1 MMQCFDP
8 DAIDVPVCAL
18 NLDAAEHTREAPM
31 HNHNRGQLVVALS
44 GGVICRTEKGLW
56 MVPAGSG
63 VWVPGYVRHSNE
75 VTRNGRVVV
84 LFIAPEIAG
93 LPEHCACL
101 NLSPLVIELICR
113 LAENPTALYRS
124 GDHLDR
130 IAQVLLE
137 ELRLQQVN
145 DLHLPIPDDPALR
158 FIANAL
164 IENPGE
170 RLSLAQWASRVAMSE
185 RSLSRLVTR
194 QTAMSFG
201 RWRQQLQVIIAL
213 RQLSEGASVQNVAD
227 NLGYD
232 SVSAFITMFRKL
244 LGQSPARY
252 AAQMAQTVT
261 VR

>member
-1 MMQCFDP
+1 MQNFNP

-18 NLDAAEHTREAPM
+18 KLDANEHTREAPM
-31 HNHNRGQLVVALS
+31 HNHNKGQLVVALS
-44 GGVICRTEKGLW
+44 GGVICRTEMGLW

-63 VWVPGYVRHSNE
+63 VWVPGSVRHSNE
-75 VTRNGRVVV
+75 ITNNGRVVV
-84 LFIAPEIAG
+84 LFVAPEVTG

-101 NLSPLVIELICR
+101 NLTPLVIELICR
-113 LAENPTALYRS
+113 LAENPTAVYQT

-137 ELRLQQVN
+137 ELRQQQVN

-158 FIANAL
+158 FIANAM
-164 IENPGE
+164 IQNPQE
-170 RLSLAQWASRVAMSE
+170 RVTLAEWASRVAMSE

-194 QTAMSFG
+194 KTAMSFG
-201 RWRQQLQVIIAL
+201 LWRQQLQVIMAL
-213 RQLSEGASVQNVAD
+213 RQLSEGVTVHNVAY

-252 AAQMAQTVT
+252 MTET
-261 VR
+261 RRTT

>member
-1 MMQCFDP
+1 MIQCFDP
-8 DAIDVPVCAL
+8 DDIDVPVCAL
-18 NLDAAEHTREAPM
+18 NLDATEHMREAPM
-31 HNHNRGQLVVALS
+31 HSHTKGQLVVALS
-44 GGVICRTEKGLW
+44 GGVICRTEMGLW
-56 MVPAGSG
+56 MVPSGSG
-63 VWVPGYVRHSNE
+63 VWVPGNVRHSNE

-84 LFIAPEIAG
+84 LFIAPEFAG
-93 LPEHCACL
+93 LPRTCASL
-101 NLSPLVIELICR
+101 NLSPLVVELICR
-113 LAENPTALYRS
+113 LAENPVALYRT

-164 IENPGE
+164 IDNPQE
-170 RLSLAQWASRVAMSE
+170 HVSLAEWARRVAMSE

-194 QTAMSFG
+194 ETAMSFG

-213 RQLSEGASVQNVAD
+213 RQLSEGVTVQNVAY

-252 AAQMAQTVT
+252 MNETRRT
-261 VR
+261 G

>member
-1 MMQCFDP
+1 MQTFDP
-8 DAIDVPVCAL
+8 DTIDLPVCAL
-18 NLDAAEHTREAPM
+18 KLEVTEHGHEAPM
-31 HNHNRGQLVVALS
+31 HSHNKGQLVVALS

-63 VWVPGYVRHSNE
+63 VWVPGHVGHSNE
-75 VTRNGRVVV
+75 VTLNGRVVL
-84 LFIAPEIAG
+84 LFISPEIKG
-93 LPEHCACL
+93 LPEVCACL
-101 NLSPLVIELICR
+101 NLTPLVIELICR
-113 LAENPTALYRS
+113 LAENPGATYQP

-137 ELRLQQVN
+137 ELRGQNIN

-164 IENPGE
+164 IQNPQE
-170 RLSLAQWASRVAMSE
+170 RVTLTEWASRVAMSE

-194 QTAMSFG
+194 KTAMSFG
-201 RWRQQLQVIIAL
+201 RWRQQLLVIMAL
-213 RQLSEGASVQNVAD
+213 RQLSEGVTVHNVAY

-244 LGQSPARY
+244 LGQPPARY
-252 AAQMAQTVT
+252 MTETRRAE
-261 VR
+261 

>member
-1 MMQCFDP
+1 MQNFNP

-18 NLDAAEHTREAPM
+18 KLDANEHTREAPM
-31 HNHNRGQLVVALS
+31 HNHNKGQLVVALS
-44 GGVICRTEKGLW
+44 GGVICRTEMGLW

-63 VWVPGYVRHSNE
+63 VWVPGSVRHSNE
-75 VTRNGRVVV
+75 ITNNGRVVV
-84 LFIAPEIAG
+84 LFVAPEVTG

-101 NLSPLVIELICR
+101 NLTPLVIELICR
-113 LAENPTALYRS
+113 LAENPTALYQT

-130 IAQVLLE
+130 IVQVLLE
-137 ELRLQQVN
+137 ELRLQDVN

-158 FIANAL
+158 FIANAM
-164 IENPGE
+164 IQNPQE
-170 RLSLAQWASRVAMSE
+170 RVTLAEWASRVAMSE

-194 QTAMSFG
+194 KTAMSFG
-201 RWRQQLQVIIAL
+201 LWRQQLQVIMAL
-213 RQLSEGASVQNVAD
+213 RQLSEGVTVQNVAD

-252 AAQMAQTVT
+252 MTET
-261 VR
+261 RRTT